1 MRTFYLMRHGQ
12 TRFNVQQRIQG
23 ASDSPLTE
31 LGIEQAKAAKHYFDQ
46 KGVVFDS
53 IYTSTQ
59 ERACDTAELASG
71 RTDYVRLKGL
81 KEQDFGAFE
90 GQQEYLNPHLQGDIG
105 YGDYFVTY
113 GGESYL
119 DVRCRM
125 EKTIRQLL
133 EAEKEP
139 STLLIVSHG
148 AAIAQ
153 FYRQVIADYPRI
165 RMTNCA
171 ILKFTYEKNHFDL
184 LSVTDPVQDK
194 KVYIKEEAH

>member
-1 MRTFYLMRHGQ
+1 MRTLYLMRHGQ

-31 LGIEQAKAAKHYFDQ
+31 LGIEQAKAAKHYFEQ
-46 KGVVFDS
+46 KGISFDS
-53 IYTSTQ
+53 IYASTQ

-71 RTDYVRLKGL
+71 RPDYVRLKGL

-90 GQQEYLNPHLQGDIG
+90 GQQEYLNPPLQGDIG

-119 DVRCRM
+119 DVRQRM
-125 EKTIRQLL
+125 EETIRRIL
-133 EAEKEP
+133 ETERDS
-139 STLLIVSHG
+139 STILMVSHG

-153 FYRQVIADYPRI
+153 FCRQVIANYPRI

-171 ILKFTYEKNHFDL
+171 ILKFTYEKGRFDL
-184 LSVTDPVQDK
+184 LSAADPVAGK
-194 KVYIKEEAH
+194 RLYIKDEER